1 MSLNPMKLLVFVG
14 TEGIYHDHEGQGRFL
29 SELLNRETL
38 IEAEFSQDYAI
49 MANGLQAYD
58 ATLFFTDV
66 GTFTQEQERGLL
78 EFIESGGGFF
88 GLHTADASF
97 RNNADYHQ
105 MLNGFFDGHSPYM
118 DFTVT
123 IVDASAPIAI
133 GLKDFTVTDE
143 LHYLKH
149 DPSRSH
155 HIMEAYDPG
164 RDETHVMAYRHMHGQ
179 GRVFFFALTTI
190 RRCWIIPHSRKWYA
204 GGYYGSASASHH
216 IRLSP
221 SSVRLSDQPKDP
233 TPQPR

>member
-1 MSLNPMKLLVFVG
+1 MSLNPMKVLVFVG

-38 IEAEFSQDYAI
+38 IEAEFSRDYAI

-97 RNNADYHQ
+97 RDNAGYPQ

-123 IVDASAPIAI
+123 ITDASDPIAV

-179 GRVFFFALTTI
+179 GRVFFFALGHDQAVLDNLSFQEVV
-190 RRCWIIPHSRKWYA
+190 RRGVLWVGK
-204 GGYYGSASASHH
+204 
-216 IRLSP
+216 RLSAI
-221 SSVRLSDQPKDP
+221 SG
-233 TPQPR
+233 